1 MYHEITRGVV
11 LSELIYIIIF
21 TILSFLFAAASLVAG
36 YVCAYRNESDEKSQ
50 IYECGMKLF
59 SDAKI
64 QFDIKYFN
72 YAILFLIFD
81 VVTFLLFPFAV
92 TFNKMPHF
100 LLLEIVLF
108 TLILLFTLFF
118 IIKNNMLG
126 DKS

>member
-1 MYHEITRGVV
+1 MNLSGVD
-11 LSELIYIIIF
+11 LAELTYILIF
-21 TILSFLFAAASLVAG
+21 TLLAFLFAVASLVAG
-36 YVCAYRNESDEKSQ
+36 YICAYRNESDEKSQ

-72 YAILFLIFD
+72 FAIMFLIFD
-81 VVTFLLFPFAV
+81 VITFFLFPFAV
-92 TFNKMPHF
+92 TFNKMPLF
-100 LLLEIVLF
+100 LVFEIVIF
-108 TLILLFTLFF
+108 TLVLLFTLFF

>member
-1 MYHEITRGVV
+1 MT
-11 LSELIYIIIF
+11 ELIYIIVF
-21 TILSFLFAAASLVAG
+21 TVLAFLFAIASLVAG

-64 QFDIKYFN
+64 QFDVKYFN
-72 YAILFLIFD
+72 FAVLFLIFD
-81 VVTFLLFPFAV
+81 VLSFFLFPFAV
-92 TFNKMPHF
+92 TFNKMPLF
-100 LLLEIVLF
+100 LVLEIILF